1 MHSVAAQM
9 QSLRVAPPPTQLPQ
23 QTPIPTPIQP
33 PPQQPV
39 QQQAC
44 PAAPLQQCPP
54 GPLYD
59 SIRAQVDALI
69 AKDLSSA
76 RDVLINAYFSAGS
89 YAEQG
94 NKMIGVLGDE
104 KKQHKSHIAQ
114 AEEQFVAAASI
125 ASLRD
130 QETIAWREEM
140 DPFFYTAEEFA
151 KERADRRTTLLNY
164 AKQQREDAFTKVEAR
179 DFTAREKFTHAF
191 LSLRRT
197 RIKRDALRSIQKE
210 FALLERVKEEEKQRA
225 IAFKQ
230 EQEQQLLIHQQQRQT
245 HQQLLIHARAS
256 MANALHPPTSPSRSR
271 RLTQTANA
279 LHPPKRK
286 RSMQP
291 QIEDADSDN
300 DSDCEDLTRSAA
312 ADDADLHAPGNNYE
326 RDGFLASDSD

>member
-1 MHSVAAQM
+1 MHSVTAQM
-9 QSLRVAPPPTQLPQ
+9 QSLRVAPPPPPTQ
-23 QTPIPTPIQP
+23 
-33 PPQQPV
+33 QQP
-39 QQQAC
+39 QQAC

-59 SIRAQVDALI
+59 SIRTQVDALI

-125 ASLRD
+125 SSLRD
-130 QETIAWREEM
+130 QETIAWHKEM
-140 DPFFYTAEEFA
+140 NPFFYTAEEFA
-151 KERADRRTTLLNY
+151 KERADRRTTLLRY
-164 AKQQREDAFTKVEAR
+164 SKKQR
-179 DFTAREKFTHAF
+179 DEKFTKAEAYDFNASEAF
-191 LSLRRT
+191 TNAFIRARRT
-197 RIKRDALRSIQKE
+197 RIKRDVLRSIQKE
-210 FALLERVKEEEKQRA
+210 CELEERIKEEEKQRA

-230 EQEQQLLIHQQQRQT
+230 EQEQQLLMHQQQRIM
-245 HQQLLIHARAS
+245 HQQRLIHTRAS
-256 MANALHPPTSPSRSR
+256 MANAIHPPTR
-271 RLTQTANA
+271 A
-279 LHPPKRK
+279 LHPPKRA

-312 ADDADLHAPGNNYE
+312 ADDAELHAPGNHYE

>member
-33 PPQQPV
+33 PITTPP

-130 QETIAWREEM
+130 QETIAWHKEM
-140 DPFFYTAEEFA
+140 NPFFYTAEEFA
-151 KERADRRTTLLNY
+151 KERADRRTTLLRY
-164 AKQQREDAFTKVEAR
+164 SKKQRE
-179 DFTAREKFTHAF
+179 EKFTKAEAYDFNASEAF
-191 LSLRRT
+191 TNAFIRARRT
-197 RIKRDALRSIQKE
+197 RIKRDVLRSIQKE
-210 FALLERVKEEEKQRA
+210 CELEERIKEEEKQRA

-230 EQEQQLLIHQQQRQT
+230 EQEQQLLMHQQQRIM
-245 HQQLLIHARAS
+245 HQQRLIHTRAS
-256 MANALHPPTSPSRSR
+256 MANSHQMAH
-271 RLTQTANA
+271 LTNA
-279 LHPPKRK
+279 LHPPKRA

-300 DSDCEDLTRSAA
+300 DSDCDEDLTRSAA